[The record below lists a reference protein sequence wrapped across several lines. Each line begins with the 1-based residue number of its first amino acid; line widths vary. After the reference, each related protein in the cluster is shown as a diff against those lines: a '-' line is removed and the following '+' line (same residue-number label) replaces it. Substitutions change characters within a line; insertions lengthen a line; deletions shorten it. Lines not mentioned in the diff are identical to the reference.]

1 LTNSYPDRIING
13 LKKRWVH
20 ARNNRRMR
28 AIAAQV
34 AQYTEISSQKPV
46 IFFNA
51 STRIDGV
58 SLNAAFSQLA
68 GWSLRLAGT
77 PVIHFVCQSGMGHCV
92 LGTDRDHPQ
101 NPPPCGTC
109 MHQSRAIYSS
119 SDVRY
124 FDYRPDPSLECL
136 VDGLDLQAL
145 RELEYQG
152 MPLGRIVLPSLRW
165 ILRRHNLL
173 DNDDTRFLY
182 RQYTLSAW
190 NVAERFK
197 KLLQETRPQAAVLFN
212 GMFYPEAAARWV
224 AKTYYPEVRTYTH
237 EVGLRPF
244 SGFFTPGE
252 ATAYPIDIPEEF
264 HLSSAQEERL
274 NDYLQQR
281 FKGNFSM
288 AGIQFWPEMQRLSP
302 EFWQKTAQFKQ
313 IVPVF
318 TNVIFD
324 TSQDHANVVF
334 KDMFEWLARTKDII
348 QRHPETYFV
357 IRAHPDESRP
367 GKQSLESVADWVQQ
381 NRVDQMPNVLFVGPD
396 EYLSSYELIQKSKFV
411 MVYNSTIGLEATL
424 MGAAVLCGGRARFTQ
439 IPTVFFPSSV
449 EEYLQKSEELLQAE
463 NIQVPQEFREN
474 AYRFLFYQVFRTSL
488 PFDVFLEADGVWR
501 GFVKLKSFSWQA
513 LLPEHSPTLRVIA
526 DGILRDQHFLAA
538 E

>member
-1 LTNSYPDRIING
+1 LTDSYPQRIITA
-13 LKKRWVH
+13 LQKRWVH

-28 AIAAQV
+28 AVAAQV
-34 AQYTEISSQKPV
+34 AQHAGNATQKPV

-68 GWSLRLAGT
+68 GWSLRLVGT
-77 PVIHFVCQSGMGHCV
+77 PVIHFVCQSGMGRCV
-92 LGTDRDHPQ
+92 LGADRDHPE

-109 MHQSRAIYSS
+109 LHQSRAIYSS
-119 SDVRY
+119 CDVRY
-124 FDYRPDPSLECL
+124 FGYHPDPALECL
-136 VDGLDLQAL
+136 VDRMDLDSL
-145 RELEYQG
+145 RELDYQG
-152 MPLGRIVLPSLRW
+152 MPLGRLVLPSLRW
-165 ILRRHNLL
+165 ILRRHNLV
-173 DNDDTRFLY
+173 DGDGTRFLY
-182 RQYTLSAW
+182 RQYILSAW
-190 NVAERFK
+190 NIAERFK
-197 KLLQETRPQAAVLFN
+197 KLLQETQPQAVVLFN

-224 AKTYYPEVRTYTH
+224 TRTHYPQVRTFTH

-252 ATAYPIDIPEEF
+252 ATAYPIDIPEDF
-264 HLSSAQEERL
+264 QLNRLQEDRL
-274 NDYLQQR
+274 NQYLQQR

-288 AGIQFWPEMQRLSP
+288 AGIQFWPEIRRLSP
-302 EFWQKTAQFKQ
+302 EFWQEASQFKQ

-334 KDMFEWLARTKDII
+334 KDMFDWLAHTKEII
-348 QRHPETYFV
+348 QRHPDTYFV

-367 GKQSLESVADWVQQ
+367 GKQSLESVADWIHQ

-424 MGAAVLCGGRARFTQ
+424 MDAPVLCGGKARFTQ
-439 IPTVFFPSSV
+439 IPTVFFPSSI
-449 EEYLQKSEELLQAE
+449 EEYLQKSEELLLADQ
-463 NIQVPQEFREN
+463 IQVPQEFGEN
-474 AYRFLFYQVFRTSL
+474 ARRFLYYQVFRTSL
-488 PFDVFLEADGVWR
+488 PFDEFLEADKVWK
-501 GFVKLKSFSWQA
+501 GFVALKPFSWQA
-513 LLPEHSPTLRVIA
+513 LLPENSSTIRVVV
-526 DGILRDQHFLAA
+526 DGILRDQPFLVA